1 MGFSSKQVQTLT
13 EIWKAIFDT
22 EIIKIKINKEK
33 KNTSSKPLTQI
44 LASHFPCFLSFSLH
58 FSLIMHISLLLQGL
72 PRHGTVTTKKIEKN
86 LSLLNK
92 RIPIFVALSNIY
104 HKAFLPNS

>member
-33 KNTSSKPLTQI
+33 KNTRSKPLTQ
-44 LASHFPCFLSFSLH
+44 
-58 FSLIMHISLLLQGL
+58 M
-72 PRHGTVTTKKIEKN
+72 
-86 LSLLNK
+86 
-92 RIPIFVALSNIY
+92 
-104 HKAFLPNS
+104 